1 LHAERLMPVPFLA
14 CMLAVSVQLQ
24 LPPRVLPAIQAVEG
38 GRIGMARLNT
48 NGTEDLGLM
57 QVNSTWVDVLARR
70 LNQPRDG
77 LREQMVQDACFNIA
91 VAGAIVKLYLRETR
105 GDLLSAIG
113 NYHSRTL
120 SRHRAYQGKVV
131 AAAVKMFAPPT
142 WRARPGAAGS
152 TGPADTPKPT
162 AENRTDKNAS
172 SRP

>member
-1 LHAERLMPVPFLA
+1 MSVPFLA

-38 GRIGMARLNT
+38 GRIGMAHLNT

-57 QVNSTWVDVLARR
+57 QVNSTWIDVLARR
-70 LNQPRDG
+70 LNQPRDR
-77 LREQMVQDACFNIA
+77 LREQLVQDACFNIA
-91 VAGAIVKLYLRETR
+91 VAGAIVKLHLRETR

-113 NYHSRTL
+113 DYHSRTL
-120 SRHRAYQGKVV
+120 SRHRAYQEKVV

-142 WRARPGAAGS
+142 WRTRPGTAGS
-152 TGPADTPKPT
+152 TGSAGAPT
-162 AENRTDKNAS
+162 ATPEYRTDKNAS